1 MIDSAKESHKRK
13 LKGEKHQYE
22 VLDLLLEVFHELQG
36 EMTSCHMCSHGE
48 DIKFSDKARDIL
60 PISIECKTSIK
71 GYSRAYKDLEQA
83 QRQTRM
89 LGRAEDD
96 ITPVAFVNEE
106 AMPILVVLYAIDYL
120 KLQRENYLL
129 RQEIRRLKNEEPIN
143 QQSNE
148 DEAYEEPSIQEKF
161 KVISCA

>member
-22 VLDLLLEVFHELQG
+22 VLDLLLEVFHELSG
-36 EMTSCHMCSHGE
+36 ELSSCHMCSHGE

-89 LGRAEDD
+89 LGL
-96 ITPVAFVNEE
+96 T
-106 AMPILVVLYAIDYL
+106 
-120 KLQRENYLL
+120 
-129 RQEIRRLKNEEPIN
+129 NEEPTN

-148 DEAYEEPSIQEKF
+148 DETCEEPSIQEKF

>member
-1 MIDSAKESHKRK
+1 MIKSTSESHKRK
-13 LKGEKHQYE
+13 LKGEKLQYE
-22 VLDLLLEVFHELQG
+22 VLDLLLEVFHELQD
-36 EMTSCHMCSHGE
+36 EITSCHMCSHGE
-48 DIKFSDKARDIL
+48 DIKFSDIARAIL

-71 GYSRAYKDLEQA
+71 GYSKAYHDIGQA
-83 QRQTRM
+83 QHQTRK

-106 AMPILVVLYAIDYL
+106 AKPILVVLYAIDYL

-129 RQEIRRLKNEEPIN
+129 RQQIRRLTNEKPIN

-148 DEAYEEPSIQEKF
+148 DETCEEPSIQEKF